1 MKRPLMGAGI
11 ALVAGVAAA
20 FLGVPWFGVC
30 LGLAGLNI
38 GIKIWAESSFKY
50 VLGLSAFLIVGFC
63 RTLPEVLD
71 PADFSSSGPTIQG
84 SVCRVQKKA
93 NSTWIYVRTR
103 EKEEVLVVAANDSEG
118 EAEYYKG
125 QIIEIWGE
133 AEAFAS
139 PGNPGQFDEKSY
151 YLSQGVSCR
160 VWAEKI
166 VLVSEGRWFW
176 RQLRF
181 LEVLKER
188 MSVFYRESMSESGA
202 GVVLAAVLGDR
213 SGFILYCH
221 GTLSQAQEI
230 HCGHL
235 AFYGVGPAC
244 DADLRLYDRL
254 WRFYAAGHGNDDIF
268 IDRQVIGKK
277 KRYVD
282 GSCSHGRRTAFI
294 PSGSAFFS
302 RFSAFLWRC
311 GRHDFRKI
319 S

>member
-103 EKEEVLVVAANDSEG
+103 VKEEVLVVAANDSEG

-188 MSVFYRESMSESGA
+188 MSVF
-202 GVVLAAVLGDR
+202 
-213 SGFILYCH
+213 
-221 GTLSQAQEI
+221 T
-230 HCGHL
+230 
-235 AFYGVGPAC
+235 
-244 DADLRLYDRL
+244 
-254 WRFYAAGHGNDDIF
+254 
-268 IDRQVIGKK
+268 
-277 KRYVD
+277 
-282 GSCSHGRRTAFI
+282 GSR
-294 PSGSAFFS
+294 
-302 RFSAFLWRC
+302 
-311 GRHDFRKI
+311 
-319 S
+319 